1 MEIVYFPGALVLLAA
16 LIYGVLQYHYRN
28 RATYVRSR
36 TRAISPL
43 APITD
48 LPPMAR
54 NLFRG
59 RSKFFA

>member
-16 LIYGVLQYHYRN
+16 LNTIIGIGQP
-28 RATYVRSR
+28 YVRSR
-36 TRAISPL
+36 TRAIFPL

-48 LPPMAR
+48 LPLLAR
-54 NLFRG
+54 NLFLT